1 MIQLKFVD
9 EFSLNFAELLTTE
22 KYVKIRFKNKGH
34 HAIF

>member
-9 EFSLNFAELLTTE
+9 EFSLNFAELLITE